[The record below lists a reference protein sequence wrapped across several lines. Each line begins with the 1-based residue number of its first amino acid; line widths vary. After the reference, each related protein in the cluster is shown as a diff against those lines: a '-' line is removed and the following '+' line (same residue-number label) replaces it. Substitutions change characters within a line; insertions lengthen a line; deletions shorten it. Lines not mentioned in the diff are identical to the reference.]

1 MTRRS
6 KREIERS
13 LEELDDQESEGGL
26 LPADMIW
33 WTDGDGNV
41 VGRSDDDGTDFDAS
55 NDDLPDDADPEDI
68 ELLADFTGAQS

>member
-6 KREIERS
+6 KRELERS
-13 LEELDDQESEGGL
+13 LEELDDQESEEGP
-26 LPADMIW
+26 LPADVIW

-68 ELLADFTGAQS
+68 ELLADFTGGQS